1 MITGDAVP
9 RGESSG
15 GHGGTNFVTDFQLAD
30 LVKLVFS
37 DDRTRPFARMGAAV
51 RLTSAVR
58 AYHDRPSAQGP
69 RRAGRWL
76 NVRIDVKRLGEVDV
90 VRVRGTFD
98 LTTASRLRA
107 VLDARLEEGRV
118 DLVVD
123 LMGVRM
129 FDARV
134 ARGFA
139 AVAGRAR
146 EAGGSLC
153 AVAAPGLCRD
163 VLAIVGRD
171 RRLRVYDDPAPVLAA
186 LRSPSESSMDDAQ
199 SSTKD
204 DVATSTE
211 DRSTADDHASAG
223 DHGGWPG
230 SRDIT
235 VHALLAAAGRLPA
248 ESADRAELRRLAIEH
263 AMPLARRL
271 ARRFRDRGEPGED
284 LVQVAMVGLVNS
296 IDGYD
301 PGRGC
306 EFAGYATPT
315 IVGELRRY
323 FRDKGWRIRVP
334 RRLQELR
341 LRVNQVS
348 AELSQ
353 TQGGTP
359 TRADIANHLKVPE
372 AEVAEAVEA
381 GMLYQ
386 PLSLSGPG
394 ASGAELELIEPL
406 GSEDPAIDVVDQRES
421 VRPLLA
427 TLSERER
434 DILRMRFY
442 GDMTQSQIAD
452 RLGIS
457 QMHVSRL
464 LSQTLGTL
472 RAALVDA
479 A

>member
-1 MITGDAVP
+1 M
-9 RGESSG
+9 
-15 GHGGTNFVTDFQLAD
+15 
-30 LVKLVFS
+30 
-37 DDRTRPFARMGAAV
+37 
-51 RLTSAVR
+51 
-58 AYHDRPSAQGP
+58 
-69 RRAGRWL
+69 
-76 NVRIDVKRLGEVDV
+76 RIDVRRLSDVDV

-98 LTTASRLRA
+98 PTTAPRLRA
-107 VLDARLEEGRV
+107 VLDARLAEGRAH
-118 DLVVD
+118 LVVD
-123 LMGVRM
+123 LTGMRM

-134 ARGFA
+134 AGGLA
-139 AVAGRAR
+139 AFAGRVQAV
-146 EAGGSLC
+146 GGCVRVVS
-153 AVAAPGLCRD
+153 APGLCRD
-163 VLAIVGRD
+163 LLALAGRGTQ
-171 RRLRVYDDPAPVLAA
+171 LRVYDDPAPVLAA
-186 LRSPSESSMDDAQ
+186 LRVRAGRTEETPSTSESAPL
-199 SSTKD
+199 
-204 DVATSTE
+204 STE
-211 DRSTADDHASAG
+211 DGGEDA
-223 DHGGWPG
+223 GWPG

-235 VHALLAAAGRLPA
+235 VHALLAAVDRLPTD
-248 ESADRAELRRLAIEH
+248 SADRAELRRQAIEH
-263 AMPLARRL
+263 AMPLAHRL

-284 LVQVAMVGLVNS
+284 LVQVAMVGLVNA

-341 LRVNQVS
+341 LRVNQAS

-353 TQGGTP
+353 TQAATP
-359 TRADIANHLKVPE
+359 TISDIANHLSVPE

-394 ASGAELELIEPL
+394 TSGSTLELEDPL
-406 GSEDPAIDVVDQRES
+406 GSDDPAIDVVEQRES

-464 LSQTLGTL
+464 LARTLDSL
-472 RAALVDA
+472 RAALADA